1 MATTYAYDLLN
12 PEQTEVKDS
21 GILSFTGAATVIP
34 ATLNQVSAKGTIT
47 SGALPTVQLVSG
59 AGAQVSTTRDAD
71 THTLAY
77 ANALVV
83 KSGPGKLYGF
93 QGYNSGAAQFILV
106 LDAATLPADGAVP
119 CFPVAVAATANF
131 SAFFGDTGRP
141 FDTGIVICNS
151 STAPTKKIGRASCRE
166 RV

>member
-1 MATTYAYDLLN
+1 MSGNLL
-12 PEQTEVKDS
+12 EVHDPYWTR
-21 GILSFTGAATVIP
+21 GEANDRWPLSKH
-34 ATLNQVSAKGTIT
+34 S
-47 SGALPTVQLVSG
+47 
-59 AGAQVSTTRDAD
+59 
-71 THTLAY
+71 LAY

-151 STAPTKKIGRASCRE
+151 STAPTKTIGAADCFIDAQYL
-166 RV
+166 

>member
-71 THTLAY
+71 THTLVTGDATNNI
-77 ANALVV
+77 ASATVALSPDNVTYSTLYVV
-83 KSGPGKLYGF
+83 SLAAAV
-93 QGYNSGAAQFILV
+93 NNTGAIAVDCPVRVPAGWYLKITAVHL
-106 LDAATLPADGAVP
+106 AALP
-119 CFPVAVAATANF
+119 T
-131 SAFFGDTGRP
+131 T
-141 FDTGIVICNS
+141 TYY
-151 STAPTKKIGRASCRE
+151 
-166 RV
+166 